1 MSLTTRLINLELIMA
16 ANKHY
21 ETVNHQEDTTLRQL
35 EDVLC
40 TFNAEKIDIKKQEEA
55 IYESQDTYRRCTARK
70 RLEFCDFMDCYYEE
84 SSAELES
91 SFKRVGIADDF
102 QTPSKTIPPKSFEQM
117 TKQERGLLRRY
128 ATISMEEDA
137 VDFCLGQ
144 YKRRRYE

>member
-40 TFNAEKIDIKKQEEA
+40 TFNAEKIDIKKQEVA
-55 IYESQDTYRRCTARK
+55 VYESQETYRRCTARK

-91 SFKRVGIADDF
+91 SFKR
-102 QTPSKTIPPKSFEQM
+102 M